1 MKRIFILF
9 GVLALAMGSQ
19 AQMNQH
25 SNYIGLN
32 VGGGMNTLMYKP
44 ADGNWKPQLG
54 FLGELKYMHF
64 FGKHF
69 GIGLGVAFDYSR
81 AAAKYDWTM
90 NASNAFSLVHPANNL
105 TYFPHVGFNDWKES
119 QTMMSVNVPIELLW
133 RAPIGE
139 RWFFLLGLG
148 AQLEFPLKSEYK
160 AEDGTFQVTGQ
171 FPAYGPYDLHDLP
184 AYGFDTYN
192 ANEKGDVEDL
202 KKMGVSLIA
211 DLGFNYAMSNHW
223 GLYFGVYGAYG
234 LTNLIDKAS
243 NQPMLN
249 APDITTAGPVTAP
262 LVNDYNGVI
271 NSNQVDELRLLNV
284 GAKIGINVGWN
295 CHPSAGDKGTGALV
309 PYDNSGNGSNAN
321 GNNNAGNNN
330 AGNNNAGNNNAGNNN
345 AGNNNAGNNDGNAY
359 GTDYDEEAA
368 AAQAA
373 EEAAAR
379 EARCNARRM
388 NNPDMA
394 AAMANIE
401 SDIAEAEQAANE
413 SGSASAKEAVADAKA
428 AAADAKSAYAK
439 GQYCKAYD
447 LFNEAYGHI
456 ADSYAADARD
466 YAGKKNIPTASQAA
480 DDAALYA
487 DAAHKDGLDCA
498 MAASRN
504 AKINSDIAR
513 NADKGDRGNAAYNDP
528 NFANNLA
535 NEAIAMANETGSKPA
550 LTDGKDAAGK
560 AYRGNLPESYAAA
573 AKSFAES
580 GEACA
585 AKNNSGEAQ
594 AAVKEAKQYAAEA
607 AEASRMG
614 NAAAAYRAAIRA
626 RDAAQRACGTTTHAK
641 QDSKPADRKQL
652 QSLLD
657 DINATVNFDFAKTDP
672 KFDEK
677 TDRAINAICKAMA
690 ADKNLKVVVTGHTD
704 NIGSAETNMEYGM
717 KRAEVLKALMVK
729 RGAPAANITTVSKGE
744 SEPIVDNDTEE
755 HRYMNRRAVIT
766 LK

>member
-9 GVLALAMGSQ
+9 GALVLALGSQ

-25 SNYIGLN
+25 SNYIGFN
-32 VGGGMNTLMYKP
+32 VGGGMNTLMYNP
-44 ADGNWKPQLG
+44 ADGTWNPKLG

-69 GIGLGVAFDYSR
+69 GMGIGVQFDYSR
-81 AAAKYDWTM
+81 AGATYDWVE
-90 NASNAFSLVHPANNL
+90 NANNALSLVHPANNL
-105 TYFPHVGFNDWKES
+105 TYFPHAGFNNWEET
-119 QTMMSVNVPIELLW
+119 QTVMSVNVPIELYW
-133 RAPIGE
+133 RAPMGE

-148 AQLEFPLKSEYK
+148 AQLDFPMKSSFK
-160 AEDGTFQVTGQ
+160 ADDGSYSVTGY
-171 FPAYGPYDLHDLP
+171 FPATNVEYSNLP
-184 AYGFDTYN
+184 AYGFDTYS
-192 ANEKGDVEDL
+192 ADESGDVENL

-211 DLGFNYAMSNHW
+211 DLGFNYALSNHW
-223 GLYFGVYGAYG
+223 GLYFGIYGAYG
-234 LTNLIDKAS
+234 LTNLIDEAS
-243 NQPMLN
+243 TSPLLN
-249 APDITTAGPVTAP
+249 APDITTTPTTGVAVS
-262 LVNDYNGVI
+262 DYNGVF
-271 NSNQVDELRLLNV
+271 NSSQIDELHRLSV

-295 CHPSAGDKGTGALV
+295 CHSTKGDDNAGALV
-309 PYDNSGNGSNAN
+309 PYDNAGND
-321 GNNNAGNNN
+321 NAGNNN
-330 AGNNNAGNNNAGNNN
+330 VGSNNTYNNP
-345 AGNNNAGNNDGNAY
+345 D
-359 GTDYDEEAA
+359 DEAAA

-394 AAMANIE
+394 SALANI
-401 SDIAEAEQAANE
+401 DADLAEAEQAANE
-413 SGSASAKEAVADAKA
+413 SGSAAAKEAVADAKA
-428 AAADAKSAYAK
+428 AAADAKEAHKK

-447 LFNEAYGHI
+447 LFNEAYGDI
-456 ADSYAADARD
+456 ADSYAADAREC
-466 YAGKKNIPTASQAA
+466 AGKKNSSEASQAA

-487 DAAHKDGLDCA
+487 EASHKDGLDCA

-504 AKINSDIAR
+504 AKINSDIACG
-513 NADKGDRGNAAYNDP
+513 ADRGNRGNNAYNDP

-535 NEAIAMANETGSKPA
+535 NEAIAMANQTGSKPA

-585 AKNNSGEAQ
+585 AKNNSAEAQ

-607 AEASRMG
+607 AEAARMG
-614 NAAAAYRAAIRA
+614 NTAAAYRAAVKA
-626 RDAAQRACGTTTHAK
+626 RDAAQRACGTESK
-641 QDSKPADRKQL
+641 PVENKPADRAQL
-652 QSLLD
+652 QKLLD

-677 TDRAINAICKAMA
+677 TDRAINAICAAMA
-690 ADKNLKVVVTGHTD
+690 GDRNLKVLVTGHTD
-704 NIGSAETNMEYGM
+704 SIGSDEGNMKYGM
-717 KRAEVLKALMVK
+717 KRAEALKALMVK
-729 RGAPAANITTVSKGE
+729 RGAPAANITTASKGE
-744 SEPIVDNDTEE
+744 REPVVPNDTEE

>member
-32 VGGGMNTLMYKP
+32 LGGGMNTLMYSP
-44 ADGNWKPQLG
+44 ADGTWNPKLG
-54 FLGELKYMHF
+54 FLGELKYIHF

-69 GIGLGVAFDYSR
+69 GLGFGVQFDYSR
-81 AAAKYDWTM
+81 SGATYDWTE
-90 NASNAFSLVHPANNL
+90 NANNAISLTHPANNL
-105 TYFPHVGFNDWKES
+105 IYYPHVGFDSWKET
-119 QTMMSVNVPIELLW
+119 QTVMSVNVPIELYW

-148 AQLEFPLKSEYK
+148 AQLDFPLKSDFK
-160 AEDGTFQVTGQ
+160 ADDGSFTVTGQ

-184 AYGFDTYN
+184 AYGFDTYT
-192 ANEKGDVEDL
+192 ADESGDNEGL
-202 KKMGVSLIA
+202 KQMGVSIIA
-211 DLGFNYAMSNHW
+211 DLGFNYALSNHW
-223 GLYFGVYGAYG
+223 GFYFGLYGGYG
-234 LTNLIDKAS
+234 ITNLLDEVS
-243 NQPMLN
+243 NAPLLN
-249 APDITTAGPVTAP
+249 APDAATATTTTGP
-262 LVNDYNGVI
+262 LVSDYTGVY
-271 NSNQVDELRLLNV
+271 NSNQIDELHRLNV
-284 GAKIGINVGWN
+284 GLKIGINVGWN
-295 CHPSAGDKGTGALV
+295 CHSTKGGDNDGALV
-309 PYDNSGNGSNAN
+309 PYDNSGS
-321 GNNNAGNNN
+321 NNAGNNGN
-330 AGNNNAGNNNAGNNN
+330 NGNNNTYTNP
-345 AGNNNAGNNDGNAY
+345 D
-359 GTDYDEEAA
+359 DEAAA

-388 NNPDMA
+388 NNPDLA
-394 AAMANIE
+394 AAMANIDA
-401 SDIAEAEQAANE
+401 DIAEAEQAANA
-413 SGSASAKEAVADAKA
+413 SGSAAAKEAVADAKA
-428 AAADAKSAYAK
+428 AAADAKKAHK
-439 GQYCKAYD
+439 NGQYCKAYD
-447 LFNEAYGHI
+447 LFNNAYGDI
-456 ADSYAADARD
+456 ADSYAADAREC
-466 YAGKKNIPTASQAA
+466 AGKKNLPTASQAA

-504 AKINSDIAR
+504 AKINSEIAC
-513 NADKGDRGNAAYNDP
+513 NADRTDRTAPAYDDP

-535 NEAIAMANETGSKPA
+535 NEAIAMANQTGSKPA

-585 AKNNSGEAQ
+585 AKNNSAEAQ

-607 AEASRMG
+607 AEAARMG
-614 NAAAAYRAAIRA
+614 NTAAAYRAAVKA
-626 RDAAQRACGTTTHAK
+626 RDAAQRACGTESK
-641 QDSKPADRKQL
+641 PVENKPADRAQL
-652 QSLLD
+652 QKLLD

-677 TDRAINAICKAMA
+677 TDRAINAICAAMA
-690 ADKNLKVVVTGHTD
+690 ADRNLKVLVTGHTD
-704 NIGSAETNMEYGM
+704 SIGSDEGNMKYGM
-717 KRAEVLKALMVK
+717 KRAEALKALMVK
-729 RGAPAANITTVSKGE
+729 RGAPAANITTASKGE
-744 SEPIVDNDTEE
+744 REPVVPNDTEE